1 MANVFIAV
9 GNELTAT
16 PKIISKPPDNKI
28 KLKFKAFYKG
38 DKIGDF
44 YVQYEIESR
53 DTIQFGNGQN
63 LYPDNPKK
71 IELETTPTLISG
83 EVSIIAKAIAQDE
96 EVFKIRANIFEKD
109 STGAI
114 IDKDSTSRHC
124 MFIKN

>member
-16 PKIISKPPDNKI
+16 PKIITYPPDNNI
-28 KLKFKAFYKG
+28 RLKFKAFYKG
-38 DKIGDF
+38 EKIGDF
-44 YVQYEIESR
+44 YVQYEIESK

-63 LYPDNPKK
+63 LYPVPARK
-71 IELETTPTLISG
+71 IELETTPTLISD
-83 EVSIIAKAIAQDE
+83 EVSIIAKANAQNE